1 MTTKERIKSLLLAV
15 LVCSSIVL
23 TGLIWF
29 DKKLWPDGYDFFSVY
44 SETFIG
50 RVITKLSGNEN
61 ALNINDT
68 GALKSIFAP
77 RTTMLSYEDGSR
89 VNYNIT
95 QSISEKVT
103 DELNFAISKALS
115 DSAQSEVSETE
126 WQDALKNKSVFA
138 DYSVPV
144 SFDSIAVFLNG
155 AAPDE
160 VILDSFDRICINL
173 SNATSSS
180 VPIYFRNSTAKR
192 QVVMHA
198 PISATSFEQ
207 ILSSA
212 SSTSQ
217 FNLSYSFELN
227 LDKRV
232 EGEGMNHQKI
242 LLDSYILLPLSP
254 VKLNFIERTTVDM
267 RESKHIHDFLKM
279 FNLNLNTSRK
289 YVQADNTTIYVDSNS
304 TITLGN
310 DGYFEYA
317 PSANSKGIKIGRD
330 TSVTTAAAGS
340 ARIIDTMLA
349 YAEVDPNTTLY
360 ISSPLIENPEKKYT
374 FTFDYVYAGNPIA
387 SDSHGL
393 EVTVTNGYI
402 TSLKTNLRSYSLISS
417 GDEHDPLELIDELYA
432 RLSENYEN
440 VTVDELYFGYYDSR
454 HPMTLSWQAKAN
466 QSEDV
471 ILATSLSQ

>member
-50 RVITKLSGNEN
+50 RVIARFGGNDN

-115 DSAQSEVSETE
+115 DTKQTEVTE
-126 WQDALKNKSVFA
+126 DDWQNALKTKSIFA

-144 SFDSIAVFLNG
+144 SFQSIAVFLNG
-155 AAPDE
+155 AAPDST
-160 VILDSFDRICINL
+160 ILDSFDRICINL
-173 SNATSSS
+173 ENATTSS
-180 VPIYFRNSTAKR
+180 VPIYFRNSTEKR
-192 QVVMHA
+192 QVVMHS

-212 SSTSQ
+212 ESSSQ

-232 EGEGMNHQKI
+232 EGDGGAHQKI

-254 VKLNFIERTTVDM
+254 VKLNAISKTPVDI
-267 RESKHIHDFLKM
+267 RNSEHIRDFLKM
-279 FNLNLNTSRK
+279 FNLNLSTSRK
-289 YVQADNTTIYVDSNS
+289 YVQADDTTVYVDSNS

-310 DGYFEYA
+310 DGYFEYT
-317 PSANSKGIKIGRD
+317 PSADSKGIKIGRD

-340 ARIIDTMLA
+340 ARIIDAMLGLA
-349 YAEVDPNTTLY
+349 QVDANTTLY
-360 ISSPLIENPEKKYT
+360 ISSPLIENPEGKYT
-374 FTFDYVYAGNPIA
+374 FTFDYVYAGNPIV
-387 SDSHGL
+387 SENHGL
-393 EVTVTNGYI
+393 EVTVENGYI
-402 TSLKTNLRSYSLISS
+402 TSLKANLKSYSLTDS
-417 GDEHDPLELIDELYA
+417 GNEHDPLELIDELYA
-432 RLSENYEN
+432 RLSKDYEN
-440 VTVDELYFGYYDSR
+440 ITVDELYFGYYDSNK
-454 HPMTLSWQAKAN
+454 PMVLSWQAKVN
-466 QSEDV
+466 KSENV
-471 ILATSLSQ
+471 VSAT

>member
-50 RVITKLSGNEN
+50 RVISKLGNKDN

-115 DSAQSEVSETE
+115 DSTQTEVSEDE
-126 WQDALKNKSVFA
+126 WQNALKTKSIFA

-144 SFDSIAVFLNG
+144 SFQSMAVFLNG
-155 AAPDE
+155 AAPGNA
-160 VILDSFDRICINL
+160 ILDSFDRICINL
-173 SNATSSS
+173 ENATSASL
-180 VPIYFRNSTAKR
+180 PIYFRNSTEKR
-192 QVVMHA
+192 QVVMHS
-198 PISATSFEQ
+198 PISATAFEQ

-212 SSTSQ
+212 ASSSQ

-227 LDKRV
+227 LDKKV
-232 EGEGMNHQKI
+232 EGEGENHQKM

-254 VKLNFIERTTVDM
+254 VKLNSIEKNAVDM
-267 RESKHIHDFLKM
+267 RNSEYIREFLKM

-289 YVQADNTTIYVDSNS
+289 YVQADDATVYVDSNS
-304 TITLGN
+304 TITFGN

-317 PSANSKGIKIGRD
+317 PSANSKGIKIGSD

-340 ARIIDTMLA
+340 AKIIDSMLGFA
-349 YAEVDPNTTLY
+349 QVDPNTTLY
-360 ISSPLIENPEKKYT
+360 ISSPLIENPEGKYT
-374 FTFDYVYAGNPIA
+374 FTFDYVYAGNPIV

-393 EVTVTNGYI
+393 EVSVANGYI
-402 TSLKTNLRSYSLISS
+402 TSLKANLKSYSLLNS
-417 GDEHDPLELIDELYA
+417 GSEHDPLELIDELYA
-432 RLSENYEN
+432 KLSKDYKN
-440 VTVDELYFGYYDSR
+440 VTIDELYFGYYDSNR
-454 HPMTLSWQAKAN
+454 PMTLSWQAKAN
-466 QSEDV
+466 KSEDV
-471 ILATSLSQ
+471 ISTT

>member
-50 RVITKLSGNEN
+50 RVIAKFSSKDD

-115 DSAQSEVSETE
+115 DSTQTMVSEE
-126 WQDALKNKSVFA
+126 DWQNALKTKSVFA

-144 SFDSIAVFLNG
+144 SFKSIAVFLNG
-155 AAPDE
+155 AAPE
-160 VILDSFDRICINL
+160 NMILDSFDRICINL
-173 SNATSSS
+173 ENATTSS
-180 VPIYFRNSTAKR
+180 VPIYFRNSNDKK
-192 QVVMHA
+192 QIVMHS
-198 PISATSFEQ
+198 PISSTNFEQ

-212 SSTSQ
+212 ASSSQ

-227 LDKRV
+227 LDKKV
-232 EGEGMNHQKI
+232 EGEGMNHQKM

-254 VKLNFIERTTVDM
+254 VRLNTIEKNVIDI
-267 RESKHIHDFLKM
+267 RESEYIKDFLKM
-279 FNLNLNTSRK
+279 FNLNLNTARK

-310 DGYFEYA
+310 DGYFEYV
-317 PSANSKGIKIGRD
+317 PSADSKGIKIGRD

-340 ARIIDTMLA
+340 ARIIDAMLGFA
-349 YAEVDPNTTLY
+349 QVDANTTLY
-360 ISSPLIENPEKKYT
+360 ISSPLIEDIEGNYT
-374 FTFDYVYAGNPIA
+374 FTFDYVYAGNPIV

-393 EVTVTNGYI
+393 EVSVSNGYI
-402 TSLKTNLRSYSLISS
+402 TSLKANLKSYSLLNS
-417 GDEHDPLELIDELYA
+417 GDERDPLELIDELYT
-432 RLSENYEN
+432 RLSEDYEN
-440 VTVDELYFGYYDSR
+440 VTIDELYFGYYDSNK
-454 HPMTLSWQAKAN
+454 PMVLSWQAKASKSDN
-466 QSEDV
+466 V
-471 ILATSLSQ
+471 ISAT

>member
-1 MTTKERIKSLLLAV
+1 MTTKARIKSLLLAV

-29 DKKLWPDGYDFFSVY
+29 DKKLWPEGYDFFSVY

-50 RVITKLSGNEN
+50 RIIAKFDNTKD

-77 RTTMLSYEDGSR
+77 RTTMLSYQDGSR

-103 DELNFAISKALS
+103 DELNFAISKALAN
-115 DSAQSEVSETE
+115 SAQSEVTE
-126 WQDALKNKSVFA
+126 ADWQNALKNQNIFA

-144 SFDSIAVFLNG
+144 SFQSIAVFLNG
-155 AAPDE
+155 AAPE
-160 VILDSFDRICINL
+160 NTILDSFDRICINL
-173 SNATSSS
+173 ENATTSV
-180 VPIYFRNSTAKR
+180 VPIYFRNSSAKR
-192 QVVMHA
+192 QVVMYA

-212 SSTSQ
+212 ASSSQ

-232 EGEGMNHQKI
+232 EGEGGNHQKI

-254 VKLNFIERTTVDM
+254 VKLNTIEKTAVDIRDSEYI
-267 RESKHIHDFLKM
+267 REFLKM

-289 YVQADNTTIYVDSNS
+289 YVQADDTTVYVDSNS

-310 DGYFEYA
+310 NGYFEYM
-317 PSANSKGIKIGRD
+317 PSADSKGIKIGND

-340 ARIIDTMLA
+340 AKIIDSMLG
-349 YAEVDPNTTLY
+349 YAEVDVNTTLY
-360 ISSPLIENPEKKYT
+360 ISSPLVEDPEGKYT
-374 FTFDYVYAGNPIA
+374 FTFDYVYAGNPIV
-387 SDSHGL
+387 SDTYGL
-393 EVTVTNGYI
+393 EVSVTNGYI
-402 TSLKTNLRSYSLISS
+402 TSLKASLKSYSLLDS
-417 GDEHDPLELIDELYA
+417 GDERDPLELIDELYT
-432 RLSENYEN
+432 RLSSEYES
-440 VTVDELYFGYYDSR
+440 VTIDELYFGYYDSSQ
-454 HPMTLSWQAKAN
+454 PMTLSWQAKAN
-466 QSEDV
+466 KSENT
-471 ILATSLSQ
+471 ISAT

>member
-15 LVCSSIVL
+15 LVCSSIIL

-44 SETFIG
+44 SETTFGKI
-50 RVITKLSGNEN
+50 ISKLSGNQN

-77 RTTMLSYEDGSR
+77 RTTMISYEDGSR

-115 DSAQSEVSETE
+115 DGTQSEVSESE
-126 WQDALKNKSVFA
+126 WQDALKTKSIFA

-144 SFDSIAVFLNG
+144 SFQSIAVFLNG
-155 AAPDE
+155 AAPDN

-173 SNATSSS
+173 ENATSAS
-180 VPIYFRNSTAKR
+180 VPIYFRNSSTNR
-192 QVVMHA
+192 QVVMYS
-198 PISATSFEQ
+198 PVSAASFEQ
-207 ILSSA
+207 LLTSA
-212 SSTSQ
+212 EASSQ

-227 LDKRV
+227 LDKKV
-232 EGEGMNHQKI
+232 EGEGMDHQKI

-254 VKLNFIERTTVDM
+254 VKLNSIERTTIDM
-267 RESKHIHDFLKM
+267 RNSEYIRDFLKM

-310 DGYFEYA
+310 DGYFEYI

-340 ARIIDTMLA
+340 AKIIDSMLG
-349 YAEVDPNTTLY
+349 YANADSNTTLY
-360 ISSPLIENPEKKYT
+360 ISSPLIENPEQIYT
-374 FTFDYVYAGNPIA
+374 FTFDYVYAGNPIV
-387 SDSHGL
+387 SDTHGL

-402 TSLKTNLRSYSLISS
+402 TSLKAHLRSYSLLSS
-417 GDEHDPLELIDELYA
+417 GDEHDPLELIDELYT
-432 RLSENYEN
+432 RLSKDYES
-440 VTVDELYFGYYDSR
+440 VTIDELYFGYYDSSQ
-454 HPMTLSWQAKAN
+454 PMTLSWQAKSN
-466 QSEDV
+466 KSDDV
-471 ILATSLSQ
+471 ISTN